1 MKYRRKSRKI
11 KRKGQ
16 RGRGIIDG
24 IRSKTT
30 VKDREIEYIKK
41 CPDDFVMCDQD
52 EVNSSL
58 CVPTDQPELCSDPN
72 YTFRYVPPDE
82 DDRDGLK
89 PENRL
94 IREENGKGPIQDP
107 SRRVSQFNI
116 VYDGTDEELRNMLE
130 DDIYTQEETG
140 RKKSYAPEFFPT
152 SCTIQQKTEATIN
165 NIYEEGAPYKRRV
178 NQVERALNFT
188 EIPNPFKIITQ
199 NVLGLYR
206 GKFGIPSEVGSEN
219 EAKFDLM
226 RLRTAMFREFLRNTS
241 PDFVC
246 LQESTRT
253 FIDLLDKQ
261 DIPDLYPYIYPTEDE
276 MIIQENNSANATVTM
291 LSKYPAK
298 KVEVY
303 MLQGNSSYY
312 NALGIYE
319 FDNLI
324 VINVY
329 MQAGSEISP
338 GQKYRWEN
346 YARCRRQQLM
356 FIKQKID
363 KIRASVA
370 KAIVVLGDFNF
381 ELNSIKYKGE
391 DEGRPERDNDGHL
404 VYDPNSSNMKW
415 AEHKFLV
422 GDKGLNLNDSYKE
435 LHIIDPDEF
444 TREGFTEY
452 TKVNTFRFLGKL
464 EEKLLRYDGIFFNND
479 LMPLNSVVI
488 NSEPVILDMEPD
500 TVDLFMRND
509 IRDYQDNIQKY
520 NTEYENY
527 AIFNPKGNM
536 EAIDKKNKFLSS
548 YKTRKGHN
556 LSIENGYE
564 LFVSDHFG
572 VMTTFAFKGDHTGG
586 RRRKSRRNRRR
597 RIRRRSRKI

>member
-1 MKYRRKSRKI
+1 MRRTRKLRKYKK
-11 KRKGQ
+11 Q
-16 RGRGIIDG
+16 YGRGVIPG
-24 IRSKTT
+24 IQSKTRIN
-30 VKDREIEYIKK
+30 DREIDYVKK
-41 CPDDFVMCDQD
+41 CPSSFVMCDQD
-52 EVNSSL
+52 EVNASL
-58 CVPTDQPELCSDPN
+58 CVPESQQELCGDPN
-72 YTFRYVPPDE
+72 YTFRYIPPND
-82 DDRDGLK
+82 DDRDGITAT
-89 PENRL
+89 NRL

-107 SRRVSQFNI
+107 MRQVAQFDI
-116 VYDGTDEELRNMLE
+116 FYEGPDEQIKNMLD

-140 RKKSYAPEFFPT
+140 RKKSYAPEYFPT
-152 SCTIQQKTEATIN
+152 SCAIQQKTEATIN
-165 NIYEEGAPYKRRV
+165 NIYEEGSPYKRRV
-178 NQVERALNFT
+178 NDAERAINFT
-188 EIPNPFKIITQ
+188 QISNPFKIVTQ

-206 GKFGIPSEVGSEN
+206 GKYRIPSEVGSEN

-226 RLRTAMFREFLRNTS
+226 RLRTAMFREFLRGEK

-261 DIPDLYPYIYPTEDE
+261 DIPDLYPYIYPTEEE
-276 MIIQENNSANATVTM
+276 MMRLVANGANATVSM

-298 KVEVY
+298 KATTY

-324 VINVY
+324 IINVY

-363 KIRASVA
+363 EIRATVA

-381 ELNSIKYKGE
+381 ELNSIRYQGE
-391 DEGRPERDNDGHL
+391 YDGNPVRDENGHL
-404 VYDPNSSNMKW
+404 IYDPSNSNMKW

-422 GDKGLNLNDSYKE
+422 GEKGLNLNDSYKE
-435 LHIIDPDEF
+435 LHITDPDEF
-444 TREGFTEY
+444 IREGFTEY

-464 EEKLLRYDGIFFNND
+464 EEKTLRYDGIFFNND
-479 LMPLNSVVI
+479 LKPLNSVVI
-488 NSEPVILDMEPD
+488 NDNPVILDSEPE
-500 TVDLFMRND
+500 TIDLFMRND
-509 IRDYQDNIQKY
+509 VSDYQENLQKY
-520 NTEYENY
+520 NTEYENHM
-527 AIFNPKGNM
+527 IFNPKGNVD
-536 EAIDKKNKFLSS
+536 ALNKRNAFLSS
-548 YKTRKGHN
+548 YKTRKGNN

-572 VMTTFAFKGDHTGG
+572 VMTEFEFHGLTGG
-586 RRRKSRRNRRR
+586 RRKSRCNRRK
-597 RIRRRSRKI
+597 RIRRTRKGRR